1 MPRLCCHLVA
11 LEAKRRS
18 VRSKTASRGVLF
30 SPLLMCACAVIGRGW
45 QALTG
50 QGVES
55 LCKTPSLPTS
65 TVEYADP
72 PLSGVCVSL
81 TRRDREKAMLRRL
94 RVFSLVR
101 PQLGVNQVGVD
112 LGRWHSES
120 PSQFYSELA
129 EGLRL

>member
-55 LCKTPSLPTS
+55 LCKTPSLPVGSSNTLIPELGLLAVHPRGMREFGPYGREFEPIWA
-65 TVEYADP
+65 TGTA
-72 PLSGVCVSL
+72 SL
-81 TRRDREKAMLRRL
+81 GK
-94 RVFSLVR
+94 V
-101 PQLGVNQVGVD
+101 
-112 LGRWHSES
+112 
-120 PSQFYSELA
+120 
-129 EGLRL
+129 